1 MTSLSHH
8 HLTLR
13 TPAPFKGI
21 AGNRYPRAA
30 KWGAIVVG
38 GVLTSPVLLP
48 WLCYG
53 AWLTA
58 RDMDRAM

>member
-8 HLTLR
+8 NLTLR
-13 TPAPFKGI
+13 KPARPKGI
-21 AGNRYPRAA
+21 AGKRYARAA
-30 KWGAIVVG
+30 KWAGIGVG
-38 GVLTSPVLLP
+38 SLLVSPVLLP

-58 RDMDRAM
+58 REINRAV